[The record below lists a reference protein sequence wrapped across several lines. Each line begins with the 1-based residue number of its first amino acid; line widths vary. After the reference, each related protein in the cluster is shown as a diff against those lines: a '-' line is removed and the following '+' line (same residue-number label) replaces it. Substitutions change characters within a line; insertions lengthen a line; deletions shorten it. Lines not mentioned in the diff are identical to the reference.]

1 MASLANIVFD
11 SGLSQLSSAGG
22 LTENLY
28 ITSAEATTYTEAFT
42 TFKLGT
48 KAAPTIAAPSD
59 RGGGGREVVAS
70 ASTDGTVNT
79 TGTAT
84 HYALT
89 DDSATLLLAAGS
101 LTAPQAVTATNT
113 FTLTSFAIGIPD
125 PA

>member
-1 MASLANIVFD
+1 MASLANTVLD
-11 SGLSQLSSAGG
+11 DGLSQLSSAGG

-28 ITSAEATTYTEAFT
+28 ITSAEATTYAEAFT
-42 TFKLGT
+42 TYKLGT
-48 KAAPTIAAPSD
+48 KATPTISAPAD
-59 RGGGGREVVAS
+59 RSGGGREVVAS
-70 ASTDGTVNT
+70 AITDGTVDT

-89 DDSATLLLAAGS
+89 DNSASLLLATGALS
-101 LTAPQAVTATNT
+101 ASQAVTATNT